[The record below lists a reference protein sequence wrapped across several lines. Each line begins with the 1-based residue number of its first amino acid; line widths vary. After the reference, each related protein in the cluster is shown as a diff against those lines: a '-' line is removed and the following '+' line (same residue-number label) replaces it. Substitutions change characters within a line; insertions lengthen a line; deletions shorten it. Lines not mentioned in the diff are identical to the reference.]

1 MSHSHSKC
9 LKRKRDSSSSHTC
22 TCRSPPRHDFPSHY
36 TQCCTR
42 MKRPLLQQNSSAL
55 GRCRPR
61 KNQSSCSMYR
71 PRRSGFRQW
80 HCMLWMRMR
89 RFLYYLDRSKNHIP
103 WLLMS
108 PGQWQT
114 TVIQMSTRNSRRSRD
129 HRRYAHRGP
138 VEERIRHIVSSSV
151 PSTKVTR
158 QRRSQFVPRG
168 RYYLQDRW
176 RTQKAASSRL
186 RSMGP

>member
-1 MSHSHSKC
+1 
-9 LKRKRDSSSSHTC
+9 
-22 TCRSPPRHDFPSHY
+22 
-36 TQCCTR
+36 
-42 MKRPLLQQNSSAL
+42 
-55 GRCRPR
+55 
-61 KNQSSCSMYR
+61 
-71 PRRSGFRQW
+71 
-80 HCMLWMRMR
+80 MLWMRMR